1 MSMESRIAHRWA
13 RSEKTARYLT
23 LTFHTDPGHGWLEV
37 PIAMLKELGIHK
49 DISPYS
55 YRRGQNAYLEEDV
68 DAGKFMRAAKEA
80 GWNIRYREQHKN
92 NSPIR
97 DYRGFRSASE
107 KTARLLKRHI
117 KILDKFLDGGY
128 GPKFRGFETVLWDDL
143 PPRVRADLE
152 RVKNTE
158 TLWSDAER
166 YISDK
171 LYNRARMWSRSS
183 SEKIAAKT
191 DEETGY
197 DVSSEEWVLTLG
209 DAIAKANPRLP
220 GRVEV
225 DKGSMRGAL
234 ELSHPEY
241 GVFMYATPF
250 ISNSGRSGIS
260 FLMDSDSPWDP
271 SDNWDHRIKWTGDI
285 RKDVATWT
293 KQVSKDLRDILKQ
306 TPKQGSVKT
315 AKAKNKRVFIDY
327 RRDTLI
333 LDFRGDSGMR
343 ALDPKKLQNLYRDF
357 FIDVV
362 NLEKK
367 VGLISTS
374 RGHSAIEVYQ
384 GELGFHI
391 QRWYKVRDIM
401 QLPIFHERYDGLDEK
416 VQVENAIA
424 DALVAAGWGAHK

>member
-1 MSMESRIAHRWA
+1 MSMESRVAQRWA
-13 RSEKTARYLT
+13 GAEKT
-23 LTFHTDPGHGWLEV
+23 
-37 PIAMLKELGIHK
+37 
-49 DISPYS
+49 S
-55 YRRGQNAYLEEDV
+55 
-68 DAGKFMRAAKEA
+68 
-80 GWNIRYREQHKN
+80 
-92 NSPIR
+92 
-97 DYRGFRSASE
+97 
-107 KTARLLKRHI
+107 RLLKRHI
-117 KILDKFLDGGY
+117 KILEKHLDSRNLDGWEQIDY
-128 GPKFRGFETVLWDDL
+128 DSL
-143 PPRVRADLE
+143 PPQVRRDLD
-152 RVKNTE
+152 RVKAGE
-158 TLWSDAER
+158 SLWSDVNRWIDDYMDDKR
-166 YISDK
+166 YRR
-171 LYNRARMWSRSS
+171 RA

-225 DKGSMRGAL
+225 DKGGMRGAL

-315 AKAKNKRVFIDY
+315 AKAKNKRVFVDF

-362 NLEKK
+362 NTENK
-367 VGLISTS
+367 VGLISS
-374 RGHSAIEVYQ
+374 SKGHSAIEVYQ

-391 QRWYKVRDIM
+391 QRWYSVRDIM
-401 QLPIFHERYDGLDEK
+401 NLPLFDERYDGLDRKE
-416 VQVENAIA
+416 QVNEGVGQ
-424 DALVAAGWGAHK
+424 ALRSAGWRVTFK